1 MKNEKVSN
9 DVKQNR
15 KSKKV
20 SVCFWVRRDIYD
32 EIKRRAAAE
41 DRTVSSFVRR
51 WLKGLVNERLE
62 SVENVKQ

>member
-1 MKNEKVSN
+1 MKNENISNEVNKV
-9 DVKQNR
+9 R
-15 KSKKV
+15 KSKNV
-20 SVCFWVRRDIYD
+20 SICFWVRRDIYD

>member
-1 MKNEKVSN
+1 MKNENISN
-9 DVKQNR
+9 DVNKVR
-15 KSKKV
+15 KSKNV

-62 SVENVKQ
+62 SVKNVQQ

>member
-1 MKNEKVSN
+1 MKNENVSN
-9 DVKQNR
+9 DMKQVR
-15 KSKKV
+15 KSKNV
-20 SVCFWVRRDIYD
+20 SVCFWVRRDIYE

-62 SVENVKQ
+62 SVKNAQQ

>member
-1 MKNEKVSN
+1 MKNENILNEVNKV
-9 DVKQNR
+9 R
-15 KSKKV
+15 KSKNV
-20 SVCFWVRRDIYD
+20 SICFWVRRDIYD

>member
-1 MKNEKVSN
+1 MKNENISNEVNKV
-9 DVKQNR
+9 R
-15 KSKKV
+15 KSKNV

-62 SVENVKQ
+62 SVENVQQ

>member
-1 MKNEKVSN
+1 MKNENISNEVNKV
-9 DVKQNR
+9 R
-15 KSKKV
+15 KSKNI
-20 SVCFWVRRDIYD
+20 SICFWVRRDIYD

-62 SVENVKQ
+62 SVKNVQQ

>member
-1 MKNEKVSN
+1 MKNENISNEVNKV
-9 DVKQNR
+9 R
-15 KSKKV
+15 KSKNV

-62 SVENVKQ
+62 SVKNVQQ

>member
-1 MKNEKVSN
+1 MKNENISNKVN
-9 DVKQNR
+9 KVR
-15 KSKKV
+15 KSKNI
-20 SVCFWVRRDIYD
+20 SICFWVRRDIYD